1 MKTKLSL
8 LALALCSTSAMADS
22 WLYAGGQIGQS
33 DIDSESD
40 TTYGIHV
47 GTGILPLIGI
57 EVGYFNHGQVDLNLG
72 GNKGDVDFS
81 SFYLAAKPSIDFGPL
96 HFYAKGGI
104 NAFNVEYNGNLSSLD
119 KDDGVSYMYG
129 VGAEYFLLDNISL
142 GASYQAFGVDIDGD
156 SDTVSSITGNVT
168 FHFL

>member
-81 SFYLAAKPSIDFGPL
+81 SFYLAAKPSIDFISARL
-96 HFYAKGGI
+96 REGGI

>member
-8 LALALCSTSAMADS
+8 LALVLCSSSAFADS
-22 WLYAGGQIGQS
+22 WSYAGGQIGQS
-33 DIDSESD
+33 DIDSEND

-57 EVGYFNHGQVDLNLG
+57 EVGYFNHGQVDLSLG
-72 GNKGDVDFS
+72 GNSGSVDFS
-81 SFYLAAKPSIDFGPL
+81 SFYLAAKPSIDFGPI
-96 HFYAKGGI
+96 HVYGKAGI
-104 NAFNVEYNGNLSSLD
+104 NAFNVEYNGSLSSLD
-119 KDDGVSYMYG
+119 KDDGVSYMVG
-129 VGAEYFLLDNISL
+129 FGAEYFVLDNISI

-156 SDTVSSITGNVT
+156 SDSLSSITGNVT